1 MGDPSQ
7 TATSV
12 AKSAQSAWEVG
23 AQLYGLYRDTNTS
36 IVSLSSLATETMQ
49 LGNTCDELDRQIRKL
64 SGRDLGSR
72 DVKLFSIVERQRT
85 ECDQYLNELGGAV
98 RNMRPE
104 ITSAMS
110 RVVSNISI
118 YQMLERQTL

>member
-7 TATSV
+7 TATNV

-64 SGRDLGSR
+64 LGRDLGSR
-72 DVKLFSIVERQRT
+72 DIKLFSIVERQRT

-110 RVVSNISI
+110 RVVSNFSI
-118 YQMLERQTL
+118 YQMLNGQTL